1 VAFNLIKEFKTLEA
15 VVEHV
20 EKSGKY
26 TFPEDWPYK
35 DARILFQEPDVRA
48 ADDPLCD
55 IKWEGPDVEGLVK
68 FLVEEKGF
76 SEDRVRMGAQRLQKN
91 MKSAQQS
98 RLEGFFKA
106 VPRTAEEQASL
117 KRKNEEK
124 VAAQKKQKKDA
135 DKEKKAAKAKPRGT
149 A

>member
-1 VAFNLIKEFKTLEA
+1 MEA
-15 VVEHV
+15 IVEHV
-20 EKSGKY
+20 EKSGKF

-35 DARILFQEPDVRA
+35 EARLLFLEPDVRPA
-48 ADDPLCD
+48 EDPLCNFSWD
-55 IKWEGPDVEGLVK
+55 APDEPGLIK

-76 SEDRVRMGAQRLQKN
+76 NEDRVKSGADRLKKN
-91 MKSAQQS
+91 LKSAQQS

-106 VPRTAEEQASL
+106 VPRTAEEQAAL

-124 VAAQKKQKKDA
+124 FADAKKKKKQA
-135 DKEKKAAKAKPRGT
+135 DKDKKEAKAKPRGT

>member
-1 VAFNLIKEFKTLEA
+1 M
-15 VVEHV
+15 VEHISN
-20 EKSGKY
+20 SGAKY

-35 DARILFQEPDVRA
+35 DARLLFLEPDVRP

-55 IKWEGPDVEGLVK
+55 FKWDGPDVPGLVK

-76 SEDRVRMGAQRLQKN
+76 NEDRVRSGAARLQKQV
-91 MKSAQQS
+91 KSSQQS

-106 VPRTAEEQASL
+106 VPRTAEEQAAL

-124 VAAQKKQKKDA
+124 VAEAKKKKKVA
-135 DKEKKAAKAKPRGT
+135 EKEKKEAKAKPRGT